1 MGLFGNK
8 ETDFFALFTQ
18 GISCSL
24 EAAKQLESSFADGQI
39 NMDELTKIKE
49 IEHKGDRLVHTALK
63 QIEEAFITPI
73 DRSDI
78 IEIVK
83 QIECITDSIEAISN
97 RIYILRITE
106 TNDICRKF
114 IDLIVT
120 SCERLT
126 ELMTLLK
133 NFKKN
138 FSRINELVIEINRLE
153 EEGDRTYINAVHGL
167 FEPNTDPIK
176 IIKLKELYE
185 HFEDCL
191 DKCEDVADVV
201 EKIKITLS

>member
-1 MGLFGNK
+1 MGLFGKK
-8 ETDFFALFTQ
+8 ETDFFALFTE
-18 GISCSL
+18 GISYSL
-24 EAAKQLESSFADGQI
+24 KAAKQLECSFTDGKI
-39 NMDELTKIKE
+39 NMDELAKIKE
-49 IEHKGDRLVHTALK
+49 VEHLGDRHVHTALK

-83 QIECITDSIEAISN
+83 QIENITDSIESISN

-106 TNDICRKF
+106 SNDICRKF
-114 IDLIVT
+114 IDLIVS
-120 SCERLT
+120 SCEMLT
-126 ELMTLLK
+126 ELMGLLR

-138 FSRINELVIEINRLE
+138 FSRIDKLIIEINHLE
-153 EEGDRTYINAVHGL
+153 EEGDRTYISAVHGL
-167 FEPNTDPIK
+167 FEPSTDIIR

-185 HFEDCL
+185 HFENCL
-191 DKCEDVADVV
+191 DRCEDVADVI

>member
-8 ETDFFALFTQ
+8 ETDFFALFTE
-18 GISCSL
+18 GISYSL
-24 EAAKQLESSFADGQI
+24 EAAVQLRSSFADGII
-39 NMDELTKIKE
+39 NLDELKKIKE
-49 IEHKGDRLVHTALK
+49 IEHMGDKLVHVALK

-120 SCERLT
+120 SCERLS
-126 ELMTLLK
+126 ELMTLVRQ
-133 NFKKN
+133 FKKN
-138 FSRINELVIEINRLE
+138 FNRINELVIEINRLE

-167 FEPNTDPIK
+167 FEPNADPIHV
-176 IIKLKELYE
+176 IKFKELYE
-185 HFEDCL
+185 HLENCL